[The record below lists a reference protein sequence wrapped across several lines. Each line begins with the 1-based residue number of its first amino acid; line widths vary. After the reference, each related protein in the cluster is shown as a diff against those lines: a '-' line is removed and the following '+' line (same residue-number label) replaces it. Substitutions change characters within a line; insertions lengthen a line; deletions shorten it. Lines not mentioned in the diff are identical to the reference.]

1 MAGVYVQYSPEELD
15 KMTQEEIEDQN
26 KIAENYG
33 NKRQYGGP
41 ISSGMLSMVGEA
53 GPELMR
59 FGRGGE
65 IINNATTNDI
75 MSAASGIVQAMQEV
89 KSYSAPAPMDT
100 AVQAFNK
107 ANNPRAT
114 AEGITLEDINNTLR
128 TIASI
133 DQQTLRQIQRQ
144 TKFEY

>member
-1 MAGVYVQYSPEELD
+1 
-15 KMTQEEIEDQN
+15 
-26 KIAENYG
+26 
-33 NKRQYGGP
+33 
-41 ISSGMLSMVGEA
+41 VGEA

-89 KSYSAPAPMDT
+89 KEYGQPVTET
-100 AVQAFNK
+100 AVQAMVK
-107 ANNPRAT
+107 ANNPLAT
-114 AEGITLEDINNTLR
+114 AQGTTLEDINNTLR

>member
-1 MAGVYVQYSPEELD
+1 
-15 KMTQEEIEDQN
+15 
-26 KIAENYG
+26 
-33 NKRQYGGP
+33 
-41 ISSGMLSMVGEA
+41 MLSMVGEA

-89 KSYSAPAPMDT
+89 NAFGSTVTANQHRPWNAMNPSTAQGAPLEDA
-100 AVQAFNK
+100 NK
-107 ANNPRAT
+107 ANNLRAT
-114 AEGITLEDINNTLR
+114 SQGITLEDINNTLR